1 MQFNCEQAKYSQ
13 NYLHEFVK
21 KCVLA
26 KEEYKTWHNFFLE
39 TIKKEHIWGT
49 LNKELNAAGQKRIN
63 NHRNAIEPKMSLIFN
78 ALKWVKVEDIKV
90 VILGQD
96 PTPQEGK
103 AKGVAFLVDNPRT
116 VPAVLNMLLEVA
128 FEGFSVDLDH
138 ANVEEWL
145 KKGVL
150 LLNTAF
156 TVPHKN
162 KGKNKGKNQ
171 GKAKEKDHLA
181 MWRPFTNALISY
193 IKDNAPPSAWL
204 LWGEKAKEFGKVINS
219 NKHLIVTGRH
229 PSPMGSTTG
238 EGNTFFGGNY
248 FNIANQFLEIK
259 RRGAI
264 DWSLS
269 ITGRN
274 GLDLQLV
281 LHTRTELEQREN
293 KEQKLRN
300 QYQQNQHNKNLIEQ
314 EITKIKQQ
322 QQKRLRRRQRIVNA
336 LSPNALLLNL
346 RERNNFMKEKQ
357 TLENQ
362 YNFQERR
369 IQKFHEELQLLES
382 QERQIEESLIQNRRN
397 QHHLRGLPRHL
408 LKHNHQKQINAID
421 EELKQIR

>member
-1 MQFNCEQAKYSQ
+1 MQFNCEQTEYSR
-13 NYLHEFVK
+13 NYLQEFVE

-39 TIKKEHIWGT
+39 TIKKEHMWDT
-49 LNKELNAAGQKRIN
+49 LNNNLKAAGN
-63 NHRNAIEPKMSLIFN
+63 NHKDAIEPKMSLIFN

-128 FEGFSVDLDH
+128 FEGFAVDLDH

-162 KGKNKGKNQ
+162 KYNEQ
-171 GKAKEKDHLA
+171 GEAKEKDHLA

-193 IKDNAPPSAWL
+193 IKDNAPPSTWF
-204 LWGEKAKEFGKVINS
+204 LWGEKAKSFSELINS
-219 NKHLIVTGRH
+219 NDHLIVTGRH
-229 PSPMGSTTG
+229 PSPMGGTTG

-248 FNIANQFLEIK
+248 FNVANQFLETIG
-259 RRGAI
+259 RGAI

-269 ITGRN
+269 STGRN
-274 GLDLQLV
+274 GLDLGLCPQ
-281 LHTRTELEQREN
+281 TRIELQQREN
-293 KEQKLRN
+293 EEQQLRN
-300 QYQQNQHNKNLIEQ
+300 QQQKNQHHINLIEQ
-314 EITKIKQQ
+314 EITKIQQ
-322 QQKRLRRRQRIVNA
+322 QNQETLRQLQRIIHAQPLNA
-336 LSPNALLLNL
+336 P
-346 RERNNFMKEKQ
+346 ERIKFENEKQ
-357 TLENQ
+357 KLEQQ
-362 YNFQERR
+362 YSLQERT
-369 IQKFHEELQLLES
+369 IENYQKQLQDLES
-382 QERQIEESLIQNRRN
+382 QQSQIEERLIQNRRN
-397 QHHLRGLPRHL
+397 QHHFRGLPRHL

-421 EELKQIR
+421 EELKQLR

>member
-1 MQFNCEQAKYSQ
+1 MQFDCEQAKYSL

-21 KCVLA
+21 KYVLA
-26 KEEYKTWHNFFLE
+26 KEEYKTWHNFFSE
-39 TIKKEHIWGT
+39 TIKKTNIWDT
-49 LNKELNAAGQKRIN
+49 LNKELNAAGKKRIN
-63 NHRNAIEPKMSLIFN
+63 NQQDAIETKMSLIFN

-128 FEGFSVDLDH
+128 FEGFSVDLNH

-162 KGKNKGKNQ
+162 KGKKQ
-171 GKAKEKDHLA
+171 RKAKEKDHLA

-204 LWGEKAKEFGKVINS
+204 LWGEKAKEFGKFINS

-281 LHTRTELEQREN
+281 LPTRIELEQREN
-293 KEQKLRN
+293 EEQKLRN
-300 QYQQNQHNKNLIEQ
+300 QYQQNQQQKNLIKQ
-314 EITKIKQQ
+314 EITKMQQKQQ
-322 QQKRLRRRQRIVNA
+322 ETLRRRQSIVDA
-336 LSPNALLLNL
+336 LSPNTSPLTWL
-346 RERNNFMKEKQ
+346 ERSNFQKKKQ

-362 YNFQERR
+362 YNSQEWW
-369 IQKFHEELQLLES
+369 IQKYHKQLQPLES

-421 EELKQIR
+421 EELKQLR

>member
-1 MQFNCEQAKYSQ
+1 MQFNCEQAKYSL
-13 NYLHEFVK
+13 NYLHEFVQ

-26 KEEYKTWHNFFLE
+26 KEEYKTWHNFFSE
-39 TIKKEHIWGT
+39 TVAESKNLWGT
-49 LNKELNAAGQKRIN
+49 LNDELKAAGKKIIN
-63 NHRNAIEPKMSLIFN
+63 NHRDAIEPKMSLVFN

-128 FEGFSVDLDH
+128 FEGFAVDLDH

-162 KGKNKGKNQ
+162 KDNQ
-171 GKAKEKDHLA
+171 QGEAKEKDHLA

-193 IKDNAPPSAWL
+193 IKDNAPPSTWF
-204 LWGEKAKEFGKVINS
+204 LWGEKAKEFRVLINS
-219 NKHLIVTGRH
+219 NEHLIVTGRH
-229 PSPMGSTTG
+229 PSPMGGTTG

-269 ITGRN
+269 STGRN
-274 GLDLQLV
+274 GLDLRLCLQ
-281 LHTRTELEQREN
+281 TRIELQQREN
-293 KEQKLRN
+293 EEQQLRN
-300 QYQQNQHNKNLIEQ
+300 QQQQNQHHINSTEQ
-314 EITKIKQQ
+314 EITKIQQ
-322 QQKRLRRRQRIVNA
+322 QQQETVHRHQSIIDA
-336 LSPNALLLNL
+336 LNPNAQPL
-346 RERNNFMKEKQ
+346 KE
-357 TLENQ
+357 
-362 YNFQERR
+362 QER
-369 IQKFHEELQLLES
+369 IDFENKKQELEQEYHLQEETIEELQKQLQALES
-382 QERQIEESLIQNRRN
+382 QQHQIEESLIQNRRN
-397 QHHLRGLPRHL
+397 QHHFRGLPRHL

-421 EELKQIR
+421 EELKQLR

>member
-1 MQFNCEQAKYSQ
+1 MQFNCEQAKYSR

-39 TIKKEHIWGT
+39 TIKKEHMWDT
-49 LNKELNAAGQKRIN
+49 LNNNLKAAGD
-63 NHRNAIEPKMSLIFN
+63 NHQDAIEPKMSLIFN

-128 FEGFSVDLDH
+128 FEGFAVDLDH

-162 KGKNKGKNQ
+162 KYNEQ
-171 GKAKEKDHLA
+171 GEAKEKDHLA

-193 IKDNAPPSAWL
+193 IKDNAPPSTWF
-204 LWGEKAKEFGKVINS
+204 LWGEKAKSFSVLINS
-219 NKHLIVTGRH
+219 NDHLIVTGRH
-229 PSPMGSTTG
+229 PSTMGGTTG
-238 EGNTFFGGNY
+238 EGNKFFGGNY
-248 FNIANQFLEIK
+248 FNVANQFLETIG
-259 RRGAI
+259 RGAI

-269 ITGRN
+269 STGRN
-274 GLDLQLV
+274 GLDLGLCLQ
-281 LHTRTELEQREN
+281 TRIKLQQRKNEEQ
-293 KEQKLRN
+293 QLRN
-300 QYQQNQHNKNLIEQ
+300 QQQQNQHDINSIAQ
-314 EITKIKQQ
+314 EITKIQ
-322 QQKRLRRRQRIVNA
+322 QQKREKLRQLQRIIHA
-336 LSPNALLLNL
+336 QPLNEPD
-346 RERNNFMKEKQ
+346 RIAFENEKQ
-357 TLENQ
+357 KLEQQCNL
-362 YNFQERR
+362 QERM
-369 IQKFHEELQLLES
+369 IENYQKKLQDLES
-382 QERQIEESLIQNRRN
+382 QQSQIEERLIQNRRN
-397 QHHLRGLPRHL
+397 QHHFRGLPRHL

-421 EELKQIR
+421 EELKQLR

>member
-1 MQFNCEQAKYSQ
+1 MQFNYEQAKYSR

-39 TIKKEHIWGT
+39 TIKKEHIWDT
-49 LNKELNAAGQKRIN
+49 LNKELNAAGQKHIN
-63 NHRNAIEPKMSLIFN
+63 NHQNAIEPKMSLIFN

-128 FEGFSVDLDH
+128 FEGFAVDLDR

-156 TVPHKN
+156 TVPHKD
-162 KGKNKGKNQ
+162 KDKQQ
-171 GKAKEKDHLA
+171 GKGKEKDHLA
-181 MWRPFTNALISY
+181 MWRPFTEVLITY
-193 IKDNAPPSAWL
+193 IKDYAPPSAWF
-204 LWGEKAKEFGKVINS
+204 LWGEKAKEFGKFINS
-219 NKHLIVTGRH
+219 NEHLIVTGRH
-229 PSPMGSTTG
+229 PSTMGGTTG

-281 LHTRTELEQREN
+281 LHTRIELEQREN
-293 KEQKLRN
+293 EEQKLRN
-300 QYQQNQHNKNLIEQ
+300 QYQQNQHKKNLIEQ
-314 EITKIKQQ
+314 EITKIQQ
-322 QQKRLRRRQRIVNA
+322 QQQETLRRHQSIVDA
-336 LSPNALLLNL
+336 LSPNAGRLNFP
-346 RERNNFMKEKQ
+346 EWINYDKKKKM
-357 TLENQ
+357 LENQ
-362 YNFQERR
+362 YNVQERR
-369 IQKFHEELQLLES
+369 IQKFHEQLQPLES

-408 LKHNHQKQINAID
+408 LKQNYQKQINAID
-421 EELKQIR
+421 EELKQLR

>member
-1 MQFNCEQAKYSQ
+1 MQFNCEQTEYSR
-13 NYLHEFVK
+13 NYLQEFVE

-39 TIKKEHIWGT
+39 TIKKEHMWDT
-49 LNKELNAAGQKRIN
+49 LNNNLKAAGN
-63 NHRNAIEPKMSLIFN
+63 NHKDAIEPKMSLIFN

-128 FEGFSVDLDH
+128 FEGFAVDLDH

-162 KGKNKGKNQ
+162 KYNEQ
-171 GKAKEKDHLA
+171 GEAKEKDHLA

-193 IKDNAPPSAWL
+193 IKDNAPPSTWF
-204 LWGEKAKEFGKVINS
+204 LWGEKAKEFSVLINS
-219 NKHLIVTGRH
+219 NNHLIVTGRH
-229 PSPMGSTTG
+229 PSPMGGTTG

-248 FNIANQFLEIK
+248 FNVANQFLETIG
-259 RRGAI
+259 RGAI

-269 ITGRN
+269 STGRN
-274 GLDLQLV
+274 GLDLRLCPQ
-281 LHTRTELEQREN
+281 TRIELQQREN
-293 KEQKLRN
+293 EEQQLRN
-300 QYQQNQHNKNLIEQ
+300 QQQKNQHHINLIEQ
-314 EITKIKQQ
+314 EITKIQQ
-322 QQKRLRRRQRIVNA
+322 QNQETLRQLQRIIHAQPLNA
-336 LSPNALLLNL
+336 P
-346 RERNNFMKEKQ
+346 ERIKFENEKQ
-357 TLENQ
+357 KLEQQ
-362 YNFQERR
+362 YSLQERT
-369 IQKFHEELQLLES
+369 IENYQKQLQDLES
-382 QERQIEESLIQNRRN
+382 QQSQIEERLIQNRRN
-397 QHHLRGLPRHL
+397 QHHFRSLPRHL

-421 EELKQIR
+421 KELKQLR

>member
-1 MQFNCEQAKYSQ
+1 M
-13 NYLHEFVK
+13 
-21 KCVLA
+21 
-26 KEEYKTWHNFFLE
+26 
-39 TIKKEHIWGT
+39 WGT
-49 LNKELNAAGQKRIN
+49 LNNELKAAGEKTIN
-63 NHRNAIEPKMSLIFN
+63 NQIDAIEPKMSLIFN

-128 FEGFSVDLDH
+128 FEGFAVDLDH

-162 KGKNKGKNQ
+162 KYNEQ

-193 IKDNAPPSAWL
+193 IKDNAPPSTWF
-204 LWGEKAKEFGKVINS
+204 LWGEKAKEFSVLINS
-219 NKHLIVTGRH
+219 NNHLIVTGRH
-229 PSPMGSTTG
+229 PSPMGGTTG

-248 FNIANQFLEIK
+248 FNIANQFLETIG
-259 RRGAI
+259 RGAI

-269 ITGRN
+269 STGRN
-274 GLDLQLV
+274 GLDLGLCLQ
-281 LHTRTELEQREN
+281 TRIELQQREN
-293 KEQKLRN
+293 KEQQLRN
-300 QYQQNQHNKNLIEQ
+300 QQQQNQHHINSIEH
-314 EITKIKQQ
+314 ERTKIQQ
-322 QQKRLRRRQRIVNA
+322 QQQETLRRHQSITDALNPNVQPLKALERIKF
-336 LSPNALLLNL
+336 
-346 RERNNFMKEKQ
+346 EKEKQ
-357 TLENQ
+357 ELEQ
-362 YNFQERR
+362 LYNLQVEEV
-369 IQKFHEELQLLES
+369 QKCQKQLQDLES
-382 QERQIEESLIQNRRN
+382 QQHHIEESLIQNRRN
-397 QHHLRGLPRHL
+397 QHHFRGLPRHL

-421 EELKQIR
+421 EELKQLR

>member
-1 MQFNCEQAKYSQ
+1 MK
-13 NYLHEFVK
+13 
-21 KCVLA
+21 
-26 KEEYKTWHNFFLE
+26 
-39 TIKKEHIWGT
+39 
-49 LNKELNAAGQKRIN
+49 AAGEKLIN
-63 NHRNAIEPKMSLIFN
+63 NHQDAIEPQMPLIFN
-78 ALKWVKVEDIKV
+78 ALKKVKVEDIKV

-128 FEGFSVDLDH
+128 FEGFAVDLDH

-156 TVPHKN
+156 TVPHKD
-162 KGKNKGKNQ
+162 KDKDKDKDKQQ
-171 GKAKEKDHLA
+171 GKGKEKDHLA
-181 MWRPFTNALISY
+181 MWRPFTEVLITY
-193 IKDNAPPSAWL
+193 IRDHAPPSAWF
-204 LWGEKAKEFGKVINS
+204 LWGEKAKEFGKFINS
-219 NKHLIVTGRH
+219 NEHLIVTGRH
-229 PSPMGSTTG
+229 PSTMGGTTG

-281 LHTRTELEQREN
+281 LHTRIELEQREN

-300 QYQQNQHNKNLIEQ
+300 QYQQNQHKKNLIEQ

-322 QQKRLRRRQRIVNA
+322 QQETLRRRQRIVNA
-336 LSPNALLLNL
+336 LSPNALPLNL

-369 IQKFHEELQLLES
+369 IQKFHEKLQPLES

>member
-1 MQFNCEQAKYSQ
+1 MQFNCEQAKYS
-13 NYLHEFVK
+13 LTFLDDFVD

-39 TIKKEHIWGT
+39 TIEKSDMWVT
-49 LNKELNAAGQKRIN
+49 LNNELKAAGQTPIN
-63 NHRNAIEPKMSLIFN
+63 NHQDAIEPKMSLIFN

-128 FEGFSVDLDH
+128 FEGFPVDLDH

-162 KGKNKGKNQ
+162 K
-171 GKAKEKDHLA
+171 EDHLA

-204 LWGEKAKEFGKVINS
+204 LWGEKAKEFGKFINS

-229 PSPMGSTTG
+229 PSPMWSTTR

-269 ITGRN
+269 STGRN

-281 LHTRTELEQREN
+281 LHTRIELEQREN
-293 KEQKLRN
+293 EEQKLRN
-300 QYQQNQHNKNLIEQ
+300 QYQQNQHKKNLIKQ
-314 EITKIKQQ
+314 KITKMQQ
-322 QQKRLRRRQRIVNA
+322 QQQETMRRRQSIVDA
-336 LSPNALLLNL
+336 LSPNASPLTWL
-346 RERNNFMKEKQ
+346 ERSNFQKKKQ

-362 YNFQERR
+362 CNSQEWW
-369 IQKFHEELQLLES
+369 IQNYHEQLQPLES

-421 EELKQIR
+421 EELKQLR

>member
-1 MQFNCEQAKYSQ
+1 MQFNCEQAKYS
-13 NYLHEFVK
+13 LTFLDDFVD

-39 TIKKEHIWGT
+39 TIKKSYNMWVI
-49 LNKELNAAGQKRIN
+49 LNNELKAAGKKLIN
-63 NHRNAIEPKMSLIFN
+63 NHQDAIEPKMSLIFN
-78 ALKWVKVEDIKV
+78 ALKWMKVEDIKV

-128 FEGFSVDLDH
+128 FEGFPVDLDH

-162 KGKNKGKNQ
+162 KNQ
-171 GKAKEKDHLA
+171 GEAKEKDHLA

-193 IKDNAPPSAWL
+193 IKENAPPSTWF
-204 LWGEKAKEFGKVINS
+204 LWGEKAKEFSVLINS
-219 NKHLIVTGRH
+219 NNHLIVTGRH

-248 FNIANQFLEIK
+248 FNIANQFLEMIG
-259 RRGAI
+259 RGAI

-269 ITGRN
+269 STGRN
-274 GLDLQLV
+274 GLDLRLCPQ
-281 LHTRTELEQREN
+281 TRIELQQREN
-293 KEQKLRN
+293 EAQQLRN
-300 QYQQNQHNKNLIEQ
+300 QHQQNQHDINSIEQ
-314 EITKIKQQ
+314 EITKIQQ
-322 QQKRLRRRQRIVNA
+322 EQQETLRRHQSIIDA
-336 LSPNALLLNL
+336 LSPNAQPLNEL
-346 RERNNFMKEKQ
+346 ERIKFEKEKQ
-357 TLENQ
+357 KLEDQ
-362 YNFQERR
+362 YNFQEGM
-369 IQKFHEELQLLES
+369 IQKYQKQLQPLES
-382 QERQIEESLIQNRRN
+382 QQRQIEESLIQNWRN
-397 QHHLRGLPRHL
+397 QHHFRGLPLHL

-421 EELKQIR
+421 EELKQLR

>member
-1 MQFNCEQAKYSQ
+1 MQFNYEQAKYSR

-39 TIKKEHIWGT
+39 TIKKEHIWDT
-49 LNKELNAAGQKRIN
+49 LNKELNAAGQKHIN
-63 NHRNAIEPKMSLIFN
+63 NHQNAIEPKMSLIFN

-128 FEGFSVDLDH
+128 FEGFAVDLDH

-162 KGKNKGKNQ
+162 KGKNQGKNQ

-193 IKDNAPPSAWL
+193 IKDNAPPSTWF
-204 LWGEKAKEFGKVINS
+204 LWGEKAKEFSVLINS
-219 NKHLIVTGRH
+219 NNHLIVTGRH
-229 PSPMGSTTG
+229 PSPMGGTTG

-281 LHTRTELEQREN
+281 LHTRIELEQREN
-293 KEQKLRN
+293 EEQKLRN
-300 QYQQNQHNKNLIEQ
+300 QYQQNQHKKNLIEQ
-314 EITKIKQQ
+314 EITKIQQ
-322 QQKRLRRRQRIVNA
+322 QQQETLRRHQSIVDA
-336 LSPNALLLNL
+336 LSPNAGRLNFP
-346 RERNNFMKEKQ
+346 EWINYDKKKKM
-357 TLENQ
+357 LENQ
-362 YNFQERR
+362 YNVQERR
-369 IQKFHEELQLLES
+369 IQKFHEQLQPLES

-408 LKHNHQKQINAID
+408 LKQNYQKQINAID
-421 EELKQIR
+421 EELKQLR

>member
-1 MQFNCEQAKYSQ
+1 MQFNCEQAKYS
-13 NYLHEFVK
+13 LTFLGDFVD

-39 TIKKEHIWGT
+39 TIEKSDMWVT
-49 LNKELNAAGQKRIN
+49 LNNELKAAGQTPIN
-63 NHRNAIEPKMSLIFN
+63 NHQDAIEPKMSLIFN

-128 FEGFSVDLDH
+128 FEGFPVDLDH

-162 KGKNKGKNQ
+162 K
-171 GKAKEKDHLA
+171 EDHLA

-204 LWGEKAKEFGKVINS
+204 LWGEKAKEFGKFINS

-269 ITGRN
+269 STGRN
-274 GLDLQLV
+274 GLDLRLCPQ
-281 LHTRTELEQREN
+281 TRIELQQREN
-293 KEQKLRN
+293 EEQQLRD
-300 QYQQNQHNKNLIEQ
+300 
-314 EITKIKQQ
+314 Q
-322 QQKRLRRRQRIVNA
+322 QQKNQNHINYI
-336 LSPNALLLNL
+336 
-346 RERNNFMKEKQ
+346 EQKITEIQQEQ
-357 TLENQ
+357 TPS
-362 YNFQERR
+362 
-369 IQKFHEELQLLES
+369 IES
-382 QERQIEESLIQNRRN
+382 RCL
-397 QHHLRGLPRHL
+397 
-408 LKHNHQKQINAID
+408 
-421 EELKQIR
+421 

>member
-1 MQFNCEQAKYSQ
+1 MQFNCEQTEYSR
-13 NYLHEFVK
+13 NYLQEFVE

-39 TIKKEHIWGT
+39 TIKKEHMWDT
-49 LNKELNAAGQKRIN
+49 LNNNLKAAGN
-63 NHRNAIEPKMSLIFN
+63 NHKDAIEPKMSLIFN

-128 FEGFSVDLDH
+128 FEGFAVDLDH

-162 KGKNKGKNQ
+162 KYNEQ
-171 GKAKEKDHLA
+171 GEAKEKDHLA

-193 IKDNAPPSAWL
+193 IKDNAPPSTWF
-204 LWGEKAKEFGKVINS
+204 LWGEKAKSFSELINS
-219 NKHLIVTGRH
+219 NDHLIVTGRH
-229 PSPMGSTTG
+229 PSPMGGTTG

-248 FNIANQFLEIK
+248 FNVANQFLETIG
-259 RRGAI
+259 RGAI

-269 ITGRN
+269 STGRN
-274 GLDLQLV
+274 GLDLRLCPQ
-281 LHTRTELEQREN
+281 TRIELQQREN
-293 KEQKLRN
+293 EEQQLRN
-300 QYQQNQHNKNLIEQ
+300 QQQKNQHHINLIEQ
-314 EITKIKQQ
+314 EITKIQQ
-322 QQKRLRRRQRIVNA
+322 QNQETLRQLQRIIHAQPLNA
-336 LSPNALLLNL
+336 P
-346 RERNNFMKEKQ
+346 ERIKFENEKQ
-357 TLENQ
+357 KLEQQ
-362 YNFQERR
+362 YSLQERT
-369 IQKFHEELQLLES
+369 IENYQKQLQDLES
-382 QERQIEESLIQNRRN
+382 QQSQIEERLIQNRRN
-397 QHHLRGLPRHL
+397 QHHFRGLPRHL

-421 EELKQIR
+421 EELKQLR

>member
-1 MQFNCEQAKYSQ
+1 MK
-13 NYLHEFVK
+13 
-21 KCVLA
+21 
-26 KEEYKTWHNFFLE
+26 
-39 TIKKEHIWGT
+39 
-49 LNKELNAAGQKRIN
+49 AAGEKLIN
-63 NHRNAIEPKMSLIFN
+63 NHQDAIEPQMPLIFN

-162 KGKNKGKNQ
+162 KDNEQ
-171 GKAKEKDHLA
+171 GEAKEKDHLA
-181 MWRPFTNALISY
+181 MWRPFTDALISY
-193 IKDNAPPSAWL
+193 IKDNAPPSTWF
-204 LWGEKAKEFGKVINS
+204 LWGAKANEFSKLINS
-219 NKHLIVTGRH
+219 NNHLIVTGRH
-229 PSPMGSTTG
+229 PSPMWGTTG

-269 ITGRN
+269 STGRN
-274 GLDLQLV
+274 GLDLRLCLPTQI
-281 LHTRTELEQREN
+281 ELQQREN
-293 KEQKLRN
+293 EEQQLRN
-300 QYQQNQHNKNLIEQ
+300 QQQQNQHDINSIVQ
-314 EITKIKQQ
+314 EIKKIQHRQQ
-322 QQKRLRRRQRIVNA
+322 ETLRHRQSIIDVLN
-336 LSPNALLLNL
+336 PNAQPLKAQ
-346 RERNNFMKEKQ
+346 ERINFENKKQ
-357 TLENQ
+357 TLEQQ
-362 YNFQERR
+362 YNLQEET
-369 IQKFHEELQLLES
+369 IEELQKRLQPLES
-382 QERQIEESLIQNRRN
+382 QERQIEESLIENRRN